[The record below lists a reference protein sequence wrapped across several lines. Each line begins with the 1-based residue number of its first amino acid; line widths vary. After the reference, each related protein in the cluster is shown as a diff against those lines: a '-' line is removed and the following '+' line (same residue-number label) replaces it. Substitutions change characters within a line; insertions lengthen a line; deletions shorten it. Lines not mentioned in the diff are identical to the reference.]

1 MTLNV
6 ASKSRS
12 SCAMVAEALT
22 RSLAATTAYLME
34 GEVWRHKNRREI
46 IVQVNEELADNGY
59 PKVHVDNVSGRQ
71 DSRNKYRNKLNLNNI
86 CLQTLT
92 IFNYFGHY

>member
-1 MTLNV
+1 
-6 ASKSRS
+6 
-12 SCAMVAEALT
+12 MVAEALT

-71 DSRNKYRNKLNLNNI
+71 DSRNNYRNKLNSNTELKQTQQIEKQFHN
-86 CLQTLT
+86 CLKEFTW
-92 IFNYFGHY
+92 